1 MHPKHD
7 FEEIR
12 SHNPTKGSMRYS
24 SSVTNILLYI
34 QVVRVPYTNRVV
46 LHYYYFIVAHSG
58 SSTGQKTWARHI
70 ISFFDLLPWKL
81 VETYGGSRF
90 ISLSVEISIEV
101 GGSRFTSMEVVG
113 SFHGNAWTFPLLVE
127 VEASIAS
134 IDCSFHEYSLV
145 RAKLSWA
152 SKYPN
157 IVPPT
162 SEVLQTSSWFHKTS
176 IRVHQFPLDLLP
188 WKFPATS
195 MESFIEFN
203 LFYGSFHGSQ

>member
-90 ISLSVEISIEV
+90 ISLWKYPSK
-101 GGSRFTSMEVVG
+101 
-113 SFHGNAWTFPLLVE
+113 LVE
-127 VEASIAS
+127 V
-134 IDCSFHEYSLV
+134 
-145 RAKLSWA
+145 
-152 SKYPN
+152 
-157 IVPPT
+157 
-162 SEVLQTSSWFHKTS
+162 
-176 IRVHQFPLDLLP
+176 DLLP
-188 WKFPATS
+188 WKLLEAST
-195 MESFIEFN
+195 ETH
-203 LFYGSFHGSQ
+203 GRFHCW